1 VKFISWILD
10 VTLAAIMLVLVWVLG
25 PEIET
30 RWYPAYSKFTV
41 LDVVPKPRK
50 DDPTLMGSTIT
61 VEFTK
66 YRDCFPQGYAWY
78 SGDLGNTFRQIE
90 VFSRRTPGSAILP
103 IGRHKVTLD
112 VNVAPEE
119 FINGISAE
127 IFNRCH
133 IFWVTRSVVLP

>member
-1 VKFISWILD
+1 MMRFVSWVLD
-10 VTLAAIMLVLVWVLG
+10 VAFAAIMLVLIWVIG
-25 PEIET
+25 PELES
-30 RWYPAYSKFTV
+30 RWYPAYSQFHV
-41 LDVVPKPRK
+41 LDVQPGK
-50 DDPTLMGSTIT
+50 TEEMSTIT

-103 IGRHKVTLD
+103 VGRHKITLD
-112 VNVAPEE
+112 VKVAPEE
-119 FINGISAE
+119 FVNGISAE

-133 IFWVTRSVVLP
+133 IFWVTRSKVLP

>member
-1 VKFISWILD
+1 MKFISWVLD
-10 VTLAAIMLVLVWVLG
+10 VALAAIMLVLVWVLG
-25 PEIET
+25 PEIES
-30 RWYPAYSKFTV
+30 RWYPAYSKFEV
-41 LDVVPKPRK
+41 LDVQPKA
-50 DDPTLMGSTIT
+50 DPEKSTIT

-103 IGRHKVTLD
+103 VGRHKITLD

>member
-1 VKFISWILD
+1 MMRFVSWVLD
-10 VTLAAIMLVLVWVLG
+10 VAFAAIVLVLVWIIG
-25 PEIET
+25 PELET
-30 RWYPAYSKFTV
+30 RWYPAYSHFQV
-41 LDVVPKPRK
+41 LDVQPGKEPGHSV
-50 DDPTLMGSTIT
+50 IT

-103 IGRHKVTLD
+103 TGRHKVTLD
-112 VNVAPEE
+112 VAVDPIE
-119 FINGISAE
+119 FVTGIRAE